1 MAKEKSASKAS
12 KIKKKWYQILA
23 SKEFNEILI
32 GETPSFDPRLL
43 IGKVIRVNLMN
54 ITRDIKKQNT
64 NIKFKITGLIE
75 NKAQTEI
82 IGYQIMPTF
91 IKRII
96 KRGRNNLHD
105 SFVCETSDGKRVR
118 VKTLIITIHKTKGA
132 VTNSLTNS
140 MKVNLKDY
148 VKKIRY
154 KELIHELISYK
165 LQINLKNSLKKIYPL
180 RNCEIKEM
188 ILEAEK
194 KAVGEKEEKEKVE
207 VKEESDKAEE
217 KKPDKPKAEA
227 EKEETKSEEEKIKE
241 KEENPKEKEANQDN
255 SKSEEETKLK
265 EDKPKKKEAEE
276 KKEKSSEK
284 TTK

>member
-1 MAKEKSASKAS
+1 MAKERSTS

-23 SKEFNEILI
+23 PKEFNENLI
-32 GETPSFDPRLL
+32 GETPSLDPRLL

-54 ITRDIKKQNT
+54 LTRDIKKQNT
-64 NIKFKITGLIE
+64 NIRFKIIGLIE
-75 NKAQTEI
+75 NKAQTEV
-82 IGYQIMPTF
+82 IGYQIIPAF

-96 KRGRNNLHD
+96 RRGRNNLHD
-105 SFVCETSDGKRVR
+105 SFVCETSDGKRIR
-118 VKTLIITIHKTKGA
+118 LKTLIITIHKTKGA

-148 VKKIRY
+148 VKKISY

-165 LQINLKNSLKKIYPL
+165 LQINLKNSLKSIYPL

-194 KAVGEKEEKEKVE
+194 KAVGKKEEKVE
-207 VKEESDKAEE
+207 VKEESNKAEVENKKEKEEKPKADKPEDKAEV
-217 KKPDKPKAEA
+217 K
-227 EKEETKSEEEKIKE
+227 KEEAKPEEEKNKA

-255 SKSEEETKLK
+255 SN
-265 EDKPKKKEAEE
+265 KKEVKE
-276 KKEKSSEK
+276 KKENSEK
-284 TTK
+284 TKK